1 MPFDSNNFGTFITVI
16 HFGGVAKNMLIQID
30 IYYNMF
36 NLNDF
41 RCNSYCFIQI
51 IAYYL
56 VFHFMIPIV
65 NFICLSAINANYRET
80 PKWQTWPFMHCTIT
94 TTVTVIILNPSF
106 YFCFISFLF
115 MPTKR
120 QCASLKYFSVQYY
133 KQKKEMHFL
142 FDI

>member
-1 MPFDSNNFGTFITVI
+1 MIT
-16 HFGGVAKNMLIQID
+16 N
-30 IYYNMF
+30 
-36 NLNDF
+36 
-41 RCNSYCFIQI
+41 
-51 IAYYL
+51 
-56 VFHFMIPIV
+56 V
-65 NFICLSAINANYRET
+65 NFICLSAIDSNYRET

-120 QCASLKYFSVQYY
+120 QCASLKYFSVQYC

-142 FDI
+142 FDIWICVQYCIPIFQTASYVSNLLYLIKLFTFFVKAGSICNFHIVTFLPKENIFN

>member
-41 RCNSYCFIQI
+41 RCIIHIRSFIQI

-56 VFHFMIPIV
+56 VFHFMITNV
-65 NFICLSAINANYRET
+65 NFICLSAMNANYRET
-80 PKWQTWPFMHCTIT
+80 PK
-94 TTVTVIILNPSF
+94 
-106 YFCFISFLF
+106 
-115 MPTKR
+115 
-120 QCASLKYFSVQYY
+120 
-133 KQKKEMHFL
+133 
-142 FDI
+142 